1 MKNLYG
7 LNPGECWWAASDIG
21 WVVGHEYI
29 CYSPLLHG
37 NTTVMYEGK
46 PVGTPDSGQFFRVIS
61 EHNVAGCF
69 LTPTAVRAIKAADI
83 KATEGA
89 KYDISSL
96 RAVFIAGEPCDLNTR
111 TWAEKYFKAPVLNNW
126 WQTETAHAI
135 TATCVGLGNH
145 LNPPNTSAGKPV
157 PGFDIRVLDE
167 DGKEAGVGNLGR
179 IVCKLPLAPGTMS
192 TLFKADQRFNDTYF
206 SDYKGRR
213 YVNYVIIRAQ

>member
-1 MKNLYG
+1 MCGKSRNRSPNKIFYFHRISNFKIEDFSSCLH
-7 LNPGECWWAASDIG
+7 W
-21 WVVGHEYI
+21 I
-29 CYSPLLHG
+29 CFFHKIF
-37 NTTVMYEGK
+37 NN
-46 PVGTPDSGQFFRVIS
+46 SGQFFRVIS

-83 KATEGA
+83 NATEGA
-89 KYDISSL
+89 KYDVSSL
-96 RAVFIAGEPCDLNTR
+96 RAMFIAGEPCDLNTR
-111 TWAEKYFKAPVLNNW
+111 IWAEKYFKAPVLNNW

-206 SDYKGRR
+206 SDYKGK
-213 YVNYVIIRAQ
+213 